1 MKELI
6 KLQNERIAAV
16 QELKDLQ
23 EKAPRYPGVAVFKTW
38 NDEQLQQFRKKQEA
52 FKLLENKA
60 KDKIETLEAAEKI
73 RKQILEKK
81 LQYITDQCVIKL
93 NYNGLMLDKR
103 KLKKII
109 ALLNESD
116 ILKGFEIYAHQ
127 ENSALKISI
136 YHGNYNKLL
145 EAYIYI
151 FTYSKAC
158 NDFSKYDFKVVNYD
172 DIMIKTNNEYKKLA
186 KQALKKQKQLNN
198 KLIALKKEAEAYC
211 DEFKENTGAYISS
224 YLKDNNYN
232 FFKD

>member
-16 QELKDLQ
+16 QELKELQ
-23 EKAPRYPGVAVFKTW
+23 EKAPRYPGVAIFKTW
-38 NDEQLQQFRKKQEA
+38 NDEQLQEFRKKQDA

-60 KDKIETLEAAEKI
+60 KDKIETLQAAEKI

-81 LQYITDQCVIKL
+81 IRYLIDQCVISL

-109 ALLNESD
+109 ALLNKSD
-116 ILKGFEIYAHQ
+116 MLKGFEIYAYQ
-127 ENSALKISI
+127 ENSALKVTI
-136 YHGNYNKLL
+136 YHGNHYKLL
-145 EAYIYI
+145 EAYAYI
-151 FTYSKAC
+151 FEYSKAC
-158 NDFSKYDFKVVNYD
+158 NDWSKYDFKVVNYD
-172 DIMIKTNNEYKKLA
+172 DITIKTNNEYKKLA

-198 KLIALKKEAEAYC
+198 KLSALKKEAETYC
-211 DEFKENTGAYISS
+211 NQFKENTGAYISS
-224 YLKDNNYN
+224 YLKDSNYN